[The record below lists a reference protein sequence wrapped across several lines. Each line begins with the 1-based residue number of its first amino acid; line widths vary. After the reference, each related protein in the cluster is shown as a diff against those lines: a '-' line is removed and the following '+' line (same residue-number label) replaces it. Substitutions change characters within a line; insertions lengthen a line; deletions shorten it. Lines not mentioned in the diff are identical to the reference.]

1 MFFVI
6 SFTNKNTNC
15 CCSTV
20 PTHVDIF
27 PPESLLKKTKATQA
41 QSEKAAAD
49 KAASKK
55 VCFYPTSSFV

>member
-15 CCSTV
+15 CYSTV
-20 PTHVDIF
+20 PTHVDVF
-27 PPESLLKKTKATQA
+27 PPESLLKKAKATQA

-55 VCFYPTSSFV
+55 VCFHLPSSSV